1 MKKGRRARQDADGV
15 TVTSLVIL
23 SLLLEKPG
31 SGYDLLKEFE
41 SQSVSDWAQV
51 SKAQIYYIIRVLIS
65 LGYVVSSAP
74 EGGHR
79 RTEYKVTEAGRAV
92 LREQVREPDWL
103 NNLAPT
109 NFMTWLGLAVDAPE
123 KSFEANLLRR
133 KAFLEAQLQAKNQI
147 EEFVRNYSSPRA
159 KFGSLLL
166 ELYRSQLQAELQWIE
181 KVLLGD

>member
-1 MKKGRRARQDADGV
+1 MKKGRRSRQDGDGI
-15 TVTSLVIL
+15 TVASLVIL

-65 LGYVVSSAP
+65 LGYVASSAP
-74 EGGHR
+74 EGVRR
-79 RTEYKVTEAGRAV
+79 RTEYRVTEAGRAV
-92 LREQVREPDWL
+92 LRAQLREPGWL
-103 NNLAPT
+103 NSLAPT

-123 KSFEANLLRR
+123 GAFETNLLRR
-133 KAFLEAQLQAKNQI
+133 KAFLEEQLQAKNQI
-147 EEFVRNYSSPRA
+147 EEFVRNYPSPRA

-166 ELYRSQLQAELQWIE
+166 ELYRSQLEAELQWIE
-181 KVLLGD
+181 KVLFGD